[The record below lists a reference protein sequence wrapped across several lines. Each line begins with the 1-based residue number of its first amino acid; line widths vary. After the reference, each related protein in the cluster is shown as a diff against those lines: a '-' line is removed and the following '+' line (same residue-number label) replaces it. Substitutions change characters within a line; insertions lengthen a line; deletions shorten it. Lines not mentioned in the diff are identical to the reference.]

1 MKIISEKTGKE
12 YATVAE
18 CQDAEALYDAE
29 VARKEKEKARKNE
42 ERSARAKEVEDAY
55 KRVLEAQK
63 EYRHLLNTFCKD
75 YGSFHMTLKDGNSFF
90 DSFFN
95 IF

>member
-29 VARKEKEKARKNE
+29 QKRLEEEKLALTNK
-42 ERSARAKEVEDAY
+42 RSVRAKEVEAAY
-55 KRVLEAQK
+55 KKVVEAQK
-63 EYRHLLNTFCKD
+63 EYHKLLNDFCKD
-75 YGSFHMTLKDGNSFF
+75 YGSFHMTFRDGNSFF
-90 DSFFN
+90 DEFFHL
-95 IF
+95 F

>member
-12 YATVAE
+12 YMTVSECMEAE
-18 CQDAEALYDAE
+18 KAYDEA
-29 VARKEKEKARKNE
+29 VALQEQEKARKAE
-42 ERSARAKEVEDAY
+42 ERSARAKEVEAAY
-55 KRVLEAQK
+55 QKVIEAQK
-63 EYRHLLNTFCKD
+63 DYRELLNLFCKD

-90 DSFFN
+90 DHFFN

>member
-29 VARKEKEKARKNE
+29 IARQEREKARKTE
-42 ERSARAKEVEDAY
+42 ERSARAKEVEAAY
-55 KRVLEAQK
+55 KKVIEAQK
-63 EYRHLLNTFCKD
+63 EYHELLNKFCQD

-90 DSFFN
+90 DHFFN